1 MTKGRPTTYRP
12 EYAAQ
17 ARHAYQLGACD
28 EDIARHFDIG
38 IATFYRWRHTY
49 PEFASACTIGKEH
62 ADSRVELSL
71 YQRAI
76 GYDYIAERSRMFST
90 WDKPMIETFTR
101 RVLADPRAAALYLRL
116 RKPREW
122 SASEGAKGE
131 GEDLQDLAEI
141 LAKGLRRVAE
151 GREPD
156 GEI

>member
-28 EDIARHFDIG
+28 EDIARHFEIG

-49 PEFASACTIGKEH
+49 PEFAAACTIGKEH
-62 ADSRVELSL
+62 AHSRVELSL

-76 GYDYIAERSRMFST
+76 GYDYICERSRMFAS
-90 WDKPMIETFTR
+90 WDKPMIETFTK

-116 RKPREW
+116 HKPREW
-122 SASEGAKGE
+122 SGSERAKGD
-131 GEDLQDLAEI
+131 GEDLEDLAEI
-141 LAKGLRRVAE
+141 LREGLRRVAE
-151 GREPD
+151 GREAGG
-156 GEI
+156 GE